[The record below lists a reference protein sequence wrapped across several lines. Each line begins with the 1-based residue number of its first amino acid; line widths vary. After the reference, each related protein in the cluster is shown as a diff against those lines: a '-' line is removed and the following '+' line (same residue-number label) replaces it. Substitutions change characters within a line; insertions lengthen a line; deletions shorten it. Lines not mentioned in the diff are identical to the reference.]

1 MSTEQLKNNLKYS
14 LTSKELCDIIT
25 SSDRALSGRALSDIV
40 ILGGLNMLDSYFY
53 HWNTAPLLYSQVAE
67 KDRIEFEISEL
78 IVKFITKRLKL
89 KKKTA

>member
-1 MSTEQLKNNLKYS
+1 
-14 LTSKELCDIIT
+14 
-25 SSDRALSGRALSDIV
+25 
-40 ILGGLNMLDSYFY
+40 MLDSYFY